1 MSNNLLSVVWYDE
14 YDYAHNSQV
23 FGIKN
28 CIDSDYFLIADED
41 KKIRWVPIDN
51 CELTE

>member
-1 MSNNLLSVVWYDE
+1 MYSNLLSVVWYDE
-14 YDYAHNSQV
+14 YNYAHNSQV

-28 CIDSDYFLIADED
+28 CIDSDYFLIVDED
-41 KKIRWVPIDN
+41 KKFRWVPISN